1 MGEKD
6 PTRRASDDTRGRIDQ
21 LAGGWDLG
29 DRPPAE
35 PDPAPAEPAPP
46 APAPVRSKGPTQP
59 PPVPPRRDRPS
70 APPPPPPAA
79 AAPAPPPAPPPPIII
94 GGDDDATDADR
105 DATRVDPRS
114 DATVMAAAE
123 RATLAAG
130 ATLPV
135 RAAFRRRRGLGGDVV
150 YVATVLFRGAATRR
164 ELRRIEAA
172 VDERAQARAAALIA
186 LGADGIGDPAL
197 DGAAID
203 AARDQLAALEEER
216 AARAGEVAAADAD
229 AATIERN
236 RKGELDK
243 QAEAQKAAEAE
254 LAAIAG
260 RLAPLVKEAEA
271 VRKKGDEL
279 RATLARQDDLLRA
292 QDAKAVAMRGK
303 AERAAVDAEIAT
315 LRADRVAI
323 AKDEPA
329 LAAQLAEL
337 APRIAALEAERA
349 AAQGR
354 QADARAAAAAAG
366 ERAVDEQAAVTAR
379 KKVIER
385 GVAELEKRRDRALRQ
400 VGEALAIARPPSQA
414 AALARLDE
422 VELAAAGEERRAME
436 LREMLA
442 TVDKPALA
450 RGLAVML
457 LLAAV
462 VGAALWFALLR

>member
-1 MGEKD
+1 M
-6 PTRRASDDTRGRIDQ
+6 
-21 LAGGWDLG
+21 
-29 DRPPAE
+29 
-35 PDPAPAEPAPP
+35 
-46 APAPVRSKGPTQP
+46 RSKGPTQP
-59 PPVPPRRDRPS
+59 PPLPPRRERPS
-70 APPPPPPAA
+70 APPPPPRAAVAPAPAPAPAA
-79 AAPAPPPAPPPPIII
+79 AIII
-94 GGDDDATDADR
+94 GDDDATDADR

-172 VDERAQARAAALIA
+172 VDARAQARAAALIA

-216 AARAGEVAAADAD
+216 AARAGEVAGADAD

-243 QAEAQKAAEAE
+243 QAEALKAAEAE
-254 LAAIAG
+254 LAAIAA
-260 RLAPLVKEAEA
+260 RLAPLIKEAEA

-303 AERAAVDAEIAT
+303 ADRAAVDAEIAT

-400 VGEALAIARPPSQA
+400 VGEALAIARPASQA

-422 VELAAAGEERRAME
+422 VELAAADEERRAME

-450 RGLAVML
+450 RGLAVMAL
-457 LLAAV
+457 AAAV

>member
-1 MGEKD
+1 MEVGEKD

-29 DRPPAE
+29 ERPAAE
-35 PDPAPAEPAPP
+35 VDAAPPPP
-46 APAPVRSKGPTQP
+46 APRPGSPTRP
-59 PPVPPRRDRPS
+59 PPVPPRRERPS
-70 APPPPPPAA
+70 APPPPPAAPAAPPAAVTA
-79 AAPAPPPAPPPPIII
+79 AAPAGIVI
-94 GGDDDATDADR
+94 GDDDATDADR
-105 DATRVDPRS
+105 DATRVDPRG
-114 DATVMAAAE
+114 DASVMAAAE
-123 RATLAAG
+123 RATLASG

-172 VDERAQARAAALIA
+172 VDARGAARVAALIA
-186 LGADGIGDPAL
+186 LGAEGIADPDLA
-197 DGAAID
+197 GAAID

-229 AATIERN
+229 AQTIERN

-243 QAEAQKAAEAE
+243 QAEALKAADSE
-254 LAAIAG
+254 LTAIAA

-271 VRKKGDEL
+271 VRRKGDEL

-315 LRADRVAI
+315 LRADRAAI

-349 AAQGR
+349 AAQAR
-354 QADARAAAAAAG
+354 AADARAATVAAG
-366 ERAVDEQAAVTAR
+366 ERAGDEHAAVTAR

-385 GVAELEKRRDRALRQ
+385 AVAELEKRRDRALRQ
-400 VGEALAIARPPSQA
+400 VGEALAVSRPPSQA
-414 AALARLDE
+414 AALARLDD

-442 TVDKPALA
+442 TVDKAALA
-450 RGLAVML
+450 RGLAVVAL
-457 LLAAV
+457 TFAAI
-462 VGAALWFALLR
+462 GAALWFALLR